1 MKIRLMHFGA
11 ELYTMYLISINNI
24 MIGQCAQWGGYVKTS
39 LEIVSKMSFIKK
51 TIFKINKMED
61 FKEILI

>member
-51 TIFKINKMED
+51 TIFRN
-61 FKEILI
+61 